1 MTLTKLGPYWL
12 ALVVS
17 LLCALLY
24 VTGLFTPSVDNLLAY
39 RRSDISDGQWWRLIT
54 GNLLHTN
61 HWHLLMNLAGLW
73 VVLFL
78 HHFHYQLR
86 GLTVLFILLCLFE
99 GIGLYLG
106 YPQLLGYVGLSG
118 MLHGL
123 FTFGAVQDIHRK
135 MYSGYLLLLG
145 VIVKVGHEQFY
156 GASDDVT
163 AMIGARVATE
173 AHLVGLICGLL
184 CALLFFMLPRTMLT
198 KEKA

>member
-1 MTLTKLGPYWL
+1 MKLGPYWV

-17 LLCALLY
+17 LVCALLY
-24 VTGLFTPSVDNLLAY
+24 LAGLASPAIDDLLAY
-39 RRSDISDGQWWRLIT
+39 RRSAIGDGQWWRLVT

-78 HHFHYQLR
+78 HHFHYHIK
-86 GLTVLFILLCLFE
+86 GLSILFVILCLFE

-123 FTFGAVQDIHRK
+123 FTYGAVQDIRRNIR
-135 MYSGYLLLLG
+135 SGYLLLLG
-145 VIVKVGHEQFY
+145 VIVKVGHEQLY

-173 AHLVGLICGLL
+173 AHLVGLVSGLIC
-184 CALLFFMLPRTMLT
+184 AFTMVLIFKRQT
-198 KEKA
+198 LKN